1 MQGQGNAC
9 GIGRCLWH
17 LSCQSYPS
25 KGLDPKVNHK
35 EALEMAT
42 VGFFASQMLF
52 LTPNQQCKWTEG
64 AKAD

>member
-1 MQGQGNAC
+1 MPVALGDAC
-9 GIGRCLWH
+9 GIFPAKVTLAKAWI
-17 LSCQSYPS
+17 
-25 KGLDPKVNHK
+25 PKVNHK

-42 VGFFASQMLF
+42 VGFFASQILF